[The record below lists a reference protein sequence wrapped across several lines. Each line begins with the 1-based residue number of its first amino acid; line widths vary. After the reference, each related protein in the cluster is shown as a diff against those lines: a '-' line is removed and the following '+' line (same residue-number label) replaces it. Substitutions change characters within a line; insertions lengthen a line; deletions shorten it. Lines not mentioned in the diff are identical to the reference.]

1 MNLRK
6 FGTGLVLASSLS
18 GLPGVSK
25 GETGTLDNT
34 NNLKAKSSWETL
46 VHKGYYNE
54 VVEGV
59 LKELELT
66 TIDKPTEQISKLNKI
81 YEIYTKL
88 SAGEKEIFEKK
99 YFYKTIAL
107 LHPFWMARIK
117 SIDQF
122 GLVLVRE
129 AFEAHKDWFDLC
141 LHVYNFI
148 QKDFYIK
155 TKVAG
160 GFSPDPS
167 INLGIV
173 AFKVSFY
180 YLKKFTGPDKPVL
193 STDLIM
199 SIIDTFPKQDSGV
212 MKG

>member
-6 FGTGLVLASSLS
+6 LVTGLVLASSLN

-66 TIDKPTEQISKLNKI
+66 INKPKEQISQLNKI
-81 YEIYTKL
+81 YEIYAEL
-88 SAGEKEIFEKK
+88 STGEKKEFEEK
-99 YFYKTIAL
+99 YFYKTIRL

-122 GLVLVRE
+122 GLVLVRA
-129 AFEAHKDWFDLC
+129 AFEENKDWFDLC
-141 LHVYNFI
+141 LHVYNFMH
-148 QKDFYIK
+148 KDFYIK

-173 AFKVSFY
+173 AFKVSFH